1 MFNVVFIVTIIS
13 LVVQGTLVSGMANLL
28 GMAYEEPESSF
39 GDALQDRMK
48 SDFSEVSVN
57 EQMLASGN
65 TLSHITLP
73 ENTLVIMV
81 CRDGDYF
88 VPKGQTELQVGDKL
102 LVLSD
107 RNEEL
112 QTQYKEFGL
121 DEVIKF

>member
-1 MFNVVFIVTIIS
+1 
-13 LVVQGTLVSGMANLL
+13 
-28 GMAYEEPESSF
+28 
-39 GDALQDRMK
+39 
-48 SDFSEVSVN
+48 
-57 EQMLASGN
+57 
-65 TLSHITLP
+65 
-73 ENTLVIMV
+73 MV